1 MAEDKVDDLVLLGA
15 LDPGEAA
22 ELLRAA
28 PPGVGEADRKAGRL
42 RFMVKTFAAAF
53 LFLSSGS
60 LPAAGCPEVQGL
72 DPLLE
77 PGAVLLVG
85 EMHGTE
91 QAPAF
96 VRDVACAASSKGL
109 PISVGLEVDRA
120 EDEAFQAYLQSDGGT
135 VARER
140 LLAASFW
147 QREFQDGRSSRA
159 MLGLMEDLRKLAAGA
174 GELQVFL
181 IDRPE
186 PPAKRDAAMAERVAE
201 SVAARPGDLL
211 VVLTGNIHNRLT
223 RGMPWNAELEPM
235 GYLLAKRLPKA
246 RIVSLDMAYPGG
258 TAWVCFGSAPSDCR
272 AQELGGSKAAADRSG
287 VELLENPAGEPY
299 TGRYFT
305 GPLTA
310 SEPAIAPPSEAAVE
324 PASAGAEGR

>member
-1 MAEDKVDDLVLLGA
+1 MLVPA
-15 LDPGEAA
+15 C
-22 ELLRAA
+22 
-28 PPGVGEADRKAGRL
+28 
-42 RFMVKTFAAAF
+42 
-53 LFLSSGS
+53 LFLSLVARLLEG
-60 LPAAGCPEVQGL
+60 AECPEQPGL
-72 DPLLE
+72 DPLLQ
-77 PGAVLLVG
+77 PGTVLLVG

-91 QAPAF
+91 QAPGF
-96 VRDVACAASSKGL
+96 VRDVACAALAEGL
-109 PISVGLEVDRA
+109 PVTVGLEVDWA
-120 EDEAFQAYLQSDGGT
+120 EDRAFQAYLRSDGGM

-159 MLGLMEDLRKLAAGA
+159 MLGLVQDLRKLAAGA
-174 GELQVFL
+174 GELQVVL

-186 PPAKRDAAMAERVAE
+186 PGGERDAAMAERVAE
-201 SVAARPGDLL
+201 AVAARPGDLL

-235 GYLLAKRLPKA
+235 GYLLAKRLPKT

-272 AQELGGSKAAADRSG
+272 AQELAGSKAAEGREG
-287 VELLENPAGEPY
+287 VELLADPAGEAY

-310 SEPAIAPPSEAAVE
+310 SEPAIAPPSEAAAG
-324 PASAGAEGR
+324 PASAGAEGH

>member
-1 MAEDKVDDLVLLGA
+1 MSKIL
-15 LDPGEAA
+15 
-22 ELLRAA
+22 
-28 PPGVGEADRKAGRL
+28 
-42 RFMVKTFAAAF
+42 AAAF
-53 LFLSSGS
+53 LFVSSGS

-96 VRDVACAASSKGL
+96 VRDAACRGLARGL
-109 PISVGLEVDRA
+109 PVTVGLEIDRA
-120 EDEAFQAYLQSDGGT
+120 EDQAFQAYLGSDGGV

-140 LLAASFW
+140 LLAAPFW
-147 QREFQDGRSSRA
+147 RREFQDGRSSRA
-159 MLGLMEDLRKLAAGA
+159 MLGLLEDLRALAVGTS
-174 GELQVFL
+174 ELRLLL

-186 PPAKRDAAMAERVAE
+186 PPAERDAAMAERVAE
-201 SVAARPGDLL
+201 SVAARPGGLI
-211 VVLTGNIHNRLT
+211 VALTGNIHNRLT

-235 GYLLAKRLPKA
+235 GYLLAKRLPEA

-258 TAWVCFGSAPSDCR
+258 TAWVCFGSSPSDCR
-272 AQELGGSKAAADRSG
+272 AQELGGSKGAEGRAG
-287 VELLENPAGEPY
+287 VELLKDPAGEPY

-310 SEPAIAPPSEAAVE
+310 SEPAIDKAPGAAPEGDPHDVYE
-324 PASAGAEGR
+324 DLGAVDSPPGS